1 LGISTSRPA
10 EWFRSLLGRR
20 RPALIAVGSVVLLI
34 GGVAASR
41 SSAFDVRGI
50 EVSGADHL
58 HRPEI
63 ARIAGVSNTT
73 NALWLDE
80 GVAERR
86 LEAEP
91 WIADAD
97 VRVTL
102 PLTVEIAVRERSPVA
117 VARGAATSLMA
128 ADGTALGS
136 GRIPR
141 GLAVIELGGMGTVE
155 GIRPSP
161 VGAAKV
167 LGAMAP
173 DLRARVARVRV
184 LLDGTLELRLRGGPT
199 VRFGTPDDAER
210 KVVAIGRMLAWAG
223 SKGTP
228 LRTLSVVSASAPAA
242 TFVDP
247 ACPTGCYTHD

>member
-10 EWFRSLLGRR
+10 EWFRSLRGRR
-20 RPALIAVGSVVLLI
+20 RPALIAVGSVVLAI

-41 SSAFDVRGI
+41 SSVFDVRRI

-58 HRPEI
+58 HRPQI
-63 ARIAGVSNTT
+63 VRIAGVSKAT

-80 GVAERR
+80 GVVERR

-102 PLTVEIAVRERSPVA
+102 PLTVEIAVHERSPVA
-117 VARGAATSLMA
+117 VAQGAVTSLMA
-128 ADGTALGS
+128 ADGTSLGS

-141 GLAVIELGGMGTVE
+141 GLPVIELGAAGPVE

-161 VGAAKV
+161 VGAARA

-173 DLRARVARVRV
+173 ALRAQVARVRV
-184 LLDGTLELRLRGGPT
+184 LLDGSLELRLRGGPT
-199 VRFGTPDDAER
+199 VRFGTPEDAQR
-210 KVVAIGRMLAWAG
+210 KAVTIQRMLAWAR
-223 SKGTP
+223 SEGTP
-228 LRTLSVVSASAPAA
+228 LRTLSVVSALAPAA
-242 TFVDP
+242 TLVDP
-247 ACPTGCYTHD
+247 A

>member
-10 EWFRSLLGRR
+10 EWFRSLRGRR
-20 RPALIAVGSVVLLI
+20 RRALIAVGSVVLLI

-41 SSAFDVRGI
+41 SSVFDVRTI

-58 HRPEI
+58 HRPQI
-63 ARIAGVSNTT
+63 VRIAGVSNAT

-80 GVAERR
+80 GVVERR
-86 LEAEP
+86 LQAEP

-102 PLTVEIAVRERSPVA
+102 PLTVEIAVHERSPVA
-117 VARGAATSLMA
+117 VAQGAVTSLMA

-141 GLAVIELGGMGTVE
+141 GLPVIELGAAGPVE

-161 VGAAKV
+161 VGAARA

-173 DLRARVARVRV
+173 ALRAQVARVRV
-184 LLDGTLELRLRGGPT
+184 LLDGSLELRLRGGPT
-199 VRFGTPDDAER
+199 VRFGTPEDAQR
-210 KVVAIGRMLAWAG
+210 KAVTTQRMLAWAG
-223 SKGTP
+223 SEGTP
-228 LRTLSVVSASAPAA
+228 LRTLSVVSALAPAA
-242 TFVDP
+242 TLVDP
-247 ACPTGCYTHD
+247 A

>member
-10 EWFRSLLGRR
+10 EWFRSLRGRR
-20 RPALIAVGSVVLLI
+20 RRALIAVGSVVLLI

-41 SSAFDVRGI
+41 SSVFDVRTI

-58 HRPEI
+58 HRPQI
-63 ARIAGVSNTT
+63 VRIAGVSNAT

-80 GVAERR
+80 GVVERR
-86 LEAEP
+86 LQAEP

-102 PLTVEIAVRERSPVA
+102 PLTVEIAVHERSPVA
-117 VARGAATSLMA
+117 VAQGAVTSLMA

-141 GLAVIELGGMGTVE
+141 GLPVIELGAAGPVE

-161 VGAAKV
+161 VGAARA

-173 DLRARVARVRV
+173 ALRAQVARVRV
-184 LLDGTLELRLRGGPT
+184 LLDGSLELRLRGGPT
-199 VRFGTPDDAER
+199 VRFGTPEDAQR
-210 KVVAIGRMLAWAG
+210 KAVTTQRMLAWAG
-223 SKGTP
+223 SEGTP
-228 LRTLSVVSASAPAA
+228 LRTLSVVSALAPAA
-242 TFVDP
+242 TLADP
-247 ACPTGCYTHD
+247 A

>member
-1 LGISTSRPA
+1 LGISTSHPA
-10 EWFRSLLGRR
+10 EWFRSLRGRR
-20 RPALIAVGSVVLLI
+20 RRVLIAVGSVVLLI

-41 SSAFDVRGI
+41 SSVFDVRRI

-58 HRPEI
+58 HRPQI
-63 ARIAGVSNTT
+63 VRIADVSNAT

-80 GVAERR
+80 GVVERR
-86 LEAEP
+86 LESEP

-102 PLTVEIAVRERSPVA
+102 PLTVEIAVHERSPVA
-117 VARGAATSLMA
+117 VAQGAVTSLMA

-141 GLAVIELGGMGTVE
+141 GLPVIELGAAGPVE

-161 VGAAKV
+161 VGAARA

-173 DLRARVARVRV
+173 ALRAQVARVRV
-184 LLDGTLELRLRGGPT
+184 LLDGSLELRLRGGPI
-199 VRFGTPDDAER
+199 VRFGTPEDAER
-210 KVVAIGRMLAWAG
+210 KALTIQRMLAWAG
-223 SKGTP
+223 SEGTP
-228 LRTLSVVSASAPAA
+228 LRTLSVVSALAPAA
-242 TFVDP
+242 TLADP
-247 ACPTGCYTHD
+247 V

>member
-1 LGISTSRPA
+1 MGISTSRPA
-10 EWFRSLLGRR
+10 EWFQSLRGRR
-20 RPALIAVGSVVLLI
+20 RRVLIAVGSVVLLI

-41 SSAFDVRGI
+41 SSVFDVRRI

-58 HRPEI
+58 HRPQI
-63 ARIAGVSNTT
+63 VRIAGVSNAT
-73 NALWLDE
+73 NALWLGE
-80 GVAERR
+80 GVVERR

-102 PLTVEIAVRERSPVA
+102 PLTVEIAVHERSPVA
-117 VARGAATSLMA
+117 VAQGAVTSLMA

-141 GLAVIELGGMGTVE
+141 GLPVIELGAAGPVE

-161 VGAAKV
+161 VGAARA

-173 DLRARVARVRV
+173 ALRAQVARVRV
-184 LLDGTLELRLRGGPT
+184 LLDGSLELRLRGGPT
-199 VRFGTPDDAER
+199 VRFGTPEDAQR
-210 KVVAIGRMLAWAG
+210 KAVTIQRMLAWAG
-223 SKGTP
+223 SEGTP
-228 LRTLSVVSASAPAA
+228 LRTLSVVSALAPAA
-242 TFVDP
+242 TLADP
-247 ACPTGCYTHD
+247 A

>member
-10 EWFRSLLGRR
+10 EWFRSLRGRR
-20 RPALIAVGSVVLLI
+20 RRVLIAVGSVVLLI
-34 GGVAASR
+34 SGVAASR
-41 SSAFDVRGI
+41 SSVFDVRRI

-58 HRPEI
+58 HRPQI
-63 ARIAGVSNTT
+63 VRIAGVSNATS
-73 NALWLDE
+73 ALWLDE
-80 GVAERR
+80 GVVERR

-102 PLTVEIAVRERSPVA
+102 PLTVEIAVHERSPVA
-117 VARGAATSLMA
+117 VAQGAVTSLMA

-141 GLAVIELGGMGTVE
+141 GLPVIELGAAGPVE

-161 VGAAKV
+161 VGAARA

-173 DLRARVARVRV
+173 ALRAQVARVRV
-184 LLDGTLELRLRGGPT
+184 LLDGSLELRLRGGPT
-199 VRFGTPDDAER
+199 VRFGTPEDAQR
-210 KVVAIGRMLAWAG
+210 KAVTIQRMLAWAG
-223 SKGTP
+223 SEGTP
-228 LRTLSVVSASAPAA
+228 LRTLSVVSVLAPAA
-242 TFVDP
+242 TLADP
-247 ACPTGCYTHD
+247 A

>member
-10 EWFRSLLGRR
+10 EWFRSLRGRR

-41 SSAFDVRGI
+41 SSVVDVRRI
-50 EVSGADHL
+50 EVTGTDHL
-58 HRPEI
+58 HRPQI
-63 ARIAGVSNTT
+63 VRIAGVSNAT

-80 GVAERR
+80 GEVERR

-102 PLTVEIAVRERSPVA
+102 PLTVEIAVHERSPVA
-117 VARGAATSLMA
+117 VARGAVTSLMA

-141 GLAVIELGGMGTVE
+141 GLPVIELGAAGPVE

-161 VGAAKV
+161 VGAARA

-173 DLRARVARVRV
+173 ALRAQVARVRV
-184 LLDGTLELRLRGGPT
+184 LLDGSLELRLRGGPT
-199 VRFGTPDDAER
+199 VRFGTPEDAQR
-210 KVVAIGRMLAWAG
+210 KAVTIQWMLAWAG
-223 SKGTP
+223 SEGTP
-228 LRTLSVVSASAPAA
+228 LRTLSVVSALAPAA
-242 TFVDP
+242 TLADP
-247 ACPTGCYTHD
+247 A

>member
-1 LGISTSRPA
+1 MGISTSRPA
-10 EWFRSLLGRR
+10 EWFRSLRGRR
-20 RPALIAVGSVVLLI
+20 RPALIAVGSIVLLI

-41 SSAFDVRGI
+41 SSVFDVRRI
-50 EVSGADHL
+50 EVTGTDHL
-58 HRPEI
+58 HRPQI
-63 ARIAGVSNTT
+63 VRIAGVSNAT

-80 GVAERR
+80 GVVERR

-102 PLTVEIAVRERSPVA
+102 PLKVEIAVHERSPVA
-117 VARGAATSLMA
+117 VAQGAVTSLMA

-141 GLAVIELGGMGTVE
+141 GLPVIELGAAGPVE

-161 VGAAKV
+161 VGAARA

-173 DLRARVARVRV
+173 ALRAQVARVRV
-184 LLDGTLELRLRGGPT
+184 LLDGSLELRLRGGPT
-199 VRFGTPDDAER
+199 VRFGTPEDAQR
-210 KVVAIGRMLAWAG
+210 NAVTIQRMLAWAG
-223 SKGTP
+223 SEGTP
-228 LRTLSVVSASAPAA
+228 LRTLSVVSALAPAA
-242 TFVDP
+242 TLADP
-247 ACPTGCYTHD
+247 A